1 MQTRVAQLE
10 TGLADA
16 VALLH
21 AGQVVA
27 FATETVYGLGADA
40 RQPEAITRIY
50 TAKGRP
56 SYNPLIVHV
65 AAPAEARGYMATV
78 PAFAPELMA
87 AFWPGPLTLVVP
99 RGGALAPS
107 VSAGLSTV
115 ALRCPEHPLAQALLR
130 AFAGP
135 IAAPSANRSGF
146 VSPTTA
152 AHVLAE
158 LDGRIPLILDG
169 GASAIGLESTV
180 VDLTTS
186 PPTLLRPGGITAE
199 QIRAITGQLIV
210 PDTYTPPIEDLRSP
224 GLLARHYAPRKPAWR
239 FTTADWP
246 SVQACLKTCTQPV
259 TLITDALALHLDA
272 PHETL
277 LMPASAMEYAAHLY
291 DAVHRADAQS
301 GAEIWVHMPDEH
313 NGVWLAI
320 HDRWQRAT
328 QPWTLRE
335 DRP

>member
-1 MQTRVAQLE
+1 MAQLE

-40 RQPEAITRIY
+40 RQPEAIARIY

-65 AAPAEARGYMATV
+65 ATPADAREYMATV
-78 PAFAPELMA
+78 SAFAPELMA

-107 VSAGLSTV
+107 VSAGLPSV
-115 ALRCPEHPLAQALLR
+115 ALRCPAHPLAQALLR

-158 LDGRIPLILDG
+158 LDGRILLILDG

-199 QIRAITGQLIV
+199 QIR
-210 PDTYTPPIEDLRSP
+210 
-224 GLLARHYAPRKPAWR
+224 
-239 FTTADWP
+239 
-246 SVQACLKTCTQPV
+246 
-259 TLITDALALHLDA
+259 
-272 PHETL
+272 
-277 LMPASAMEYAAHLY
+277 
-291 DAVHRADAQS
+291 
-301 GAEIWVHMPDEH
+301 
-313 NGVWLAI
+313 
-320 HDRWQRAT
+320 
-328 QPWTLRE
+328 
-335 DRP
+335 